1 MKERVITGLVAGAVF
16 IPFLWIGGL
25 ALQLLMTA
33 IGLIAV
39 QELLK
44 MKKLTIFSVEGIITA
59 LATVLLMLPE
69 SYLHFIPDGI
79 DAMLLIYLEALI
91 LFVFTVFSRND
102 FTFDDAA
109 ASVLTSL
116 YVGRGFYYFMQTREI
131 GFWMV
136 LLVLFIIWGTD
147 IGAYMI
153 GRKIGKNKL
162 APAISP
168 NKTIEGSVGGSIAA
182 VLIAIVFFHYYNP
195 LGLSMGLQI
204 MLAVLLSVCGQ
215 MGDLVESAFKRYFGV
230 KDAGKILPGHGGM
243 LDRFDSTLFVMPV
256 FHIFLHFIF

>member
-1 MKERVITGLVAGAVF
+1 MVEGLH
-16 IPFLWIGGL
+16 LT
-25 ALQLLMTA
+25 ALQQVA
-33 IGLIAV
+33 VGKDQAVIVGQQHARIA
-39 QELLK
+39 
-44 MKKLTIFSVEGIITA
+44 
-59 LATVLLMLPE
+59 
-69 SYLHFIPDGI
+69 DGI
-79 DAMLLIYLEALI
+79 DAMLLIYLEALV
-91 LFVFTVFSRND
+91 LFIFTVFSRND

-116 YVGRGFYYFMQTREI
+116 YVGRGFYYFMQTRDI

-195 LGLSMGLQI
+195 LELSLGLQI
-204 MLAVLLSVCGQ
+204 MLAALLSVCGQ